1 MLPGIN
7 SAFSALCLQ
16 ANDFQRL
23 VHHCLAV
30 GAAHN
35 TTVDFLGSLLWRNT
49 HEVLA
54 LSSLSLIIAQTIQT
68 GGVITSIQ
76 FHNSA
81 CLCWEVYL

>member
-1 MLPGIN
+1 MLAGIN

-35 TTVDFLGSLLWRNT
+35 AAVDFLGSLLGRNT
-49 HEVLA
+49 HMRY
-54 LSSLSLIIAQTIQT
+54 SLSP
-68 GGVITSIQ
+68 V
-76 FHNSA
+76 
-81 CLCWEVYL
+81 CP

>member
-1 MLPGIN
+1 MLAGIN

-35 TTVDFLGSLLWRNT
+35 AAVDFLGSLLWRNT
-49 HEVLA
+49 HM
-54 LSSLSLIIAQTIQT
+54 SCSLSP
-68 GGVITSIQ
+68 V
-76 FHNSA
+76 
-81 CLCWEVYL
+81 CP